1 MQLHNVVSSNN
12 KSRKR
17 VGRGGKRGTTSG
29 RGTKGQKSRSGHRMR
44 PAIRD
49 LILRLPKRRGYHN
62 RPVSKK
68 PFVVSLSELDKKLKV
83 FSKDK
88 KAVEINE
95 NFLKEIGILPVDY
108 RGKVKILGGEISVPV
123 SVNCSTLLTSGG
135 IQLSKSVKEKIEKAG
150 WTVLDFAQKSEPK
163 GK

>member
-68 PFVVSLSELDKKLKV
+68 PFVVSLSVIAEKAKIFSREKK
-83 FSKDK
+83 DI
-88 KAVEINE
+88 EINK
-95 NFLKEIGILPVDY
+95 NFLKEVGIL
-108 RGKVKILGGEISVPV
+108 
-123 SVNCSTLLTSGG
+123 T
-135 IQLSKSVKEKIEKAG
+135 
-150 WTVLDFAQKSEPK
+150 
-163 GK
+163 